1 MKPVSKIISITLT
14 CFIFIHMLPL
24 ASAVDTKSS
33 LMGDVNGDG
42 VVMIEDALF
51 VLRAA
56 SGIVPYDEGDLYLCD
71 TDGDG
76 ILTLKD
82 ARQILRYACGIDG
95 FEDELLNAGFPK
107 SYIEPL
113 SKLHDKYPD
122 WVFVPMLT
130 GLDWQASIDGER
142 TPHSQQLI
150 EKIVDSSMQCS
161 CAQCYGKTYEGG
173 GWVSAS
179 ENAVKYYMD
188 PRNFLTEEYIFQ
200 FENIRFDEAQTIEG
214 IESILSWTWMYNA
227 DITYYDAFGNLLTYS
242 ENGQNIKYSE
252 AILRAARDS
261 NVSAYYLASKI
272 VQEVGSKNSA
282 NVTTACGTS
291 YPYNGIYNY
300 YNIGA
305 YTGAADGLRWA
316 NGYMKTVR
324 STVMYS
330 EANIESAQVVTIPAS
345 TTIYFAYDLGD
356 FYGVRAEVGGV
367 MYAGFVVKDNISV
380 STEYGRPW
388 NNPYQSI
395 YYGAQWIYNSFVD
408 TQYTGYLQKFNVN
421 PESDTLYEYEYMA
434 NVRAAA
440 SESYYTYSAYKANG
454 TLESR
459 KVFSIP
465 VFVNMPY
472 ADYSKEDIFR
482 NTVPEMSIVSNTN
495 DTVTV
500 QWTAVDGAE
509 GYEIYKYD
517 ETTNEYYY
525 LDKVT
530 STSYTAYTNTDW
542 AYLSVRGYKQK
553 TDYEL
558 EYTLFSNGVQILK
571 APNAPSGLVTTGYDT
586 NYINLAWGNVG
597 ADGYEIYRY
606 DGISQTSTYLTTV
619 TANYYTDSSVFGG
632 VYYHYNVRAF
642 RLGENGEFYSSWSND
657 LQLTTPGQT
666 PVTGVVKV
674 SDYLNIRQSPDSA
687 ATIVAKAYN
696 NQNVIILE
704 TVGVW
709 YKVQFVYNGV
719 TYVGYGHSDYIVTDN
734 STVTPPTPETPALE
748 ACPYAEPTAT
758 LGQGRN
764 NEITSVKWLQW
775 YLYKL
780 GYLTENDI
788 DGDFGPTTNNAVI
801 RFQTDKGLDVDGL
814 VGSGTRAALKTAYG
828 I

>member
-1 MKPVSKIISITLT
+1 MKLISKIISITLT
-14 CFIFIHMLPL
+14 CFIFLHMLPF
-24 ASAVDTKSS
+24 ASAVNTDTI

-42 VVMIEDALF
+42 IVMVEDAIF
-51 VLRAA
+51 VLSAA
-56 SGIVPYDEGDLYLCD
+56 SGIEPYDEGDLSVCD

-76 ILTLKD
+76 RLTIKD
-82 ARQILRYACGIDG
+82 ARRVLLYACGIDG

-113 SKLHDKYPD
+113 SKLHDKYPN

-130 GLDWQASIDGER
+130 GLDWQASINGER

-150 EKIVDSSMQCS
+150 EKIVEPWMQCS

-179 ENAVKYYMD
+179 EDAVKYYMD

-214 IESILSWTWMYNA
+214 IESILSWTWMHNA

-272 VQEVGSKNSA
+272 VQEVGSTDPS

-305 YTGAADGLRWA
+305 YTGALDGLRWA
-316 NGYMKTVR
+316 NGYMETIR

-330 EANIESAQVVTIPAS
+330 EANIASSQVVTIPSA
-345 TTIYFAYDLGD
+345 TTVYFAYDLGD
-356 FYGVRAEVGGV
+356 FYGVRAVVGGV
-367 MYAGFVVKDNISV
+367 MYAGFVMKDNIKV
-380 STEYGRPW
+380 ATEYGRPW

-395 YYGAQWIYNSFVD
+395 YYGAQWIYKNFVD
-408 TQYTGYLQKFNVN
+408 TQFTGYLQKFNVN
-421 PESDTLYEYEYMA
+421 PESNTLYEYEYMA

-440 SESYYTYSAYKANG
+440 SESYYTYSAYKSNG
-454 TLESR
+454 NLESR

-472 ADYSKEDIFR
+472 ADFSEEEIFK
-482 NTVPEMSIVSNTN
+482 NTVPEVTIASNTD
-495 DTVTV
+495 DTVTI
-500 QWTAVDGAE
+500 QWNAIDGAE

-517 ETTNEYYY
+517 ETASEYYY
-525 LDKVT
+525 LDTVT
-530 STSYTAYTNTDW
+530 TNSYTAYTNTDW
-542 AYLSVRGYKQK
+542 AYLSVRGYKAK
-553 TDYEL
+553 SEAEL
-558 EYTLFSNGVQILK
+558 EYTLLSSGIQILK
-571 APNAPSGLVTTGYDT
+571 APGAPTGFAITGYDSG
-586 NYINLAWGNVG
+586 YITLSWNNMFV
-597 ADGYEIYRY
+597 DGYEVYRY
-606 DGISQTSTYLTTV
+606 DSFTQSTILLATV
-619 TANYYTDSSVFGG
+619 TENYYTDNSVFGG
-632 VYYHYNVRAF
+632 IYYQYVIKS
-642 RLGENGEFYSSWSND
+642 LKYGENGKFTSSNSPILNV
-657 LQLTTPGQT
+657 TTPGQA
-666 PVTGVVKV
+666 PLTGIVKV
-674 SDYLNIRQSPDSA
+674 SDYLNIRQSPDSS
-687 ATIVAKAYN
+687 ATAITQAYN

-704 TVGVW
+704 TVGAW

-719 TYVGYGHSDYIVTDN
+719 TYIGYGHSDYIEVSN
-734 STVTPPTPETPALE
+734 STPSEPEAPALE
-748 ACPYAEPTAT
+748 VCPYAEPTVT
-758 LGQGRN
+758 LAQDRA
-764 NEITSVKWLQW
+764 NEINSVKWLQW

-780 GYLTENDI
+780 GYLTETDI
-788 DGDFGPTTNNAVI
+788 DGDFGPTTNGAVI